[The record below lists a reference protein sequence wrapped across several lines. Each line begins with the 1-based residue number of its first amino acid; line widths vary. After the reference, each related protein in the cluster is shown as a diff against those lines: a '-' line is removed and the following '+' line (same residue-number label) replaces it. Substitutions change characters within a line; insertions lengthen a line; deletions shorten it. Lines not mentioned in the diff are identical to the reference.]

1 MRKVIYL
8 LFLFAS
14 VIASGLGIGKT
25 EVQASSLPQI
35 EGTTKTTTAKN
46 VVFSD
51 VLDQNKDGGLIAA
64 HYSHRSHSSHSSHRS
79 HYSSR
84 Y

>member
-1 MRKVIYL
+1 MRKIIYV

-14 VIASGLGIGKT
+14 VIASDLGIGKT
-25 EVQASSLPQI
+25 ETQANSLSQD
-35 EGTTKTTTAKN
+35 EGITKTTSAKH
-46 VVFSD
+46 VIFSD

-64 HYSHRSHSSHSSHRS
+64 HSSHHSHYSHRS

-84 Y
+84 